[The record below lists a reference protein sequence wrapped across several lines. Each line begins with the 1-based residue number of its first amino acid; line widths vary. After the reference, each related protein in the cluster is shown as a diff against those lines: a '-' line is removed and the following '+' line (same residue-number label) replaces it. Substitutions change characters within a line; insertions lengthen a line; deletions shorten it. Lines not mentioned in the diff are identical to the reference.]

1 MTNKGQGNSARQ
13 KYLYACII
21 LIIIALGLLSRKTTF
36 LPAAI
41 GDALYAS
48 MMYFIVRF
56 FLVNHKVQK
65 VAIFGLAICFAIE
78 LSQLYQAPWI
88 NEIRTTLPGRLM
100 LGQGFLWTDLLA
112 YVVGIVLAASLD
124 MIMKRK

>member
-1 MTNKGQGNSARQ
+1 MTNKGQEKSTRQ
-13 KYLYACII
+13 KYLYAFII
-21 LIIIALGLLSRKTTF
+21 LIIIALGLLSRKTPF
-36 LPAAI
+36 LPAAT

-56 FLVNHKVQK
+56 FFVKHKVQR
-65 VAIFGLAICFAIE
+65 VAILGLAICFAIE
-78 LSQLYQAPWI
+78 LSQLYQEPWI
-88 NEIRTTLPGRLM
+88 NEIRITLPGRLI

-112 YVVGIVLAASLD
+112 YVAGIVLAASID